1 MARGVCKILTGK
13 AEHQTERIRGEKTVR
28 IAYCEDERAQA
39 VLTEDM
45 IKSWA
50 KERGQKCIVDVF
62 SSAEQFLFELDGE
75 ELVPYDLLLLD
86 ISMIGMDGFT
96 LAKQIRKTDMNIRI
110 VFLTSDP
117 SHVFDG
123 YEIEAWRYMMKPVRE
138 QKLHEMLDILV
149 TELADR
155 EEPYVLLEVAG
166 ENIKVEQGQILYV
179 AVDGHYTTVYCKDR
193 QLTVKESFGEVLNHL
208 NRDTKD
214 GCIPPFVKCHRST
227 AVNLSKVS
235 RIGRQSCVLAG
246 EIEVPVSRGMYQ
258 QLNQAF
264 IQENL

>member
-1 MARGVCKILTGK
+1 
-13 AEHQTERIRGEKTVR
+13 
-28 IAYCEDERAQA
+28 
-39 VLTEDM
+39 
-45 IKSWA
+45 
-50 KERGQKCIVDVF
+50 
-62 SSAEQFLFELDGE
+62 
-75 ELVPYDLLLLD
+75 
-86 ISMIGMDGFT
+86 
-96 LAKQIRKTDMNIRI
+96 
-110 VFLTSDP
+110 
-117 SHVFDG
+117 
-123 YEIEAWRYMMKPVRE
+123 MKPVRE
-138 QKLHEMLDILV
+138 PKLYEMLDILV

-155 EEPYVLLEVAG
+155 EEPYVFLEVAG

-214 GCIPPFVKCHRST
+214 GGIPPFVKCHRST

-235 RIGRQSCVLAG
+235 RIGRQSCVLTG

>member
-13 AEHQTERIRGEKTVR
+13 AEHQTESIRGEKTVR

-45 IKSWA
+45 IKSWE
-50 KERGQKCIVDVF
+50 KERGQKC
-62 SSAEQFLFELDGE
+62 
-75 ELVPYDLLLLD
+75 
-86 ISMIGMDGFT
+86 
-96 LAKQIRKTDMNIRI
+96 I

-214 GCIPPFVKCHRST
+214 GGIPPFVKCHRST

-235 RIGRQSCVLAG
+235 RIGRQSCILAG

>member
-1 MARGVCKILTGK
+1 M
-13 AEHQTERIRGEKTVR
+13 R

-138 QKLHEMLDILV
+138 QKLYEMLDILV

-166 ENIKVEQGQILYV
+166 EYQGGAGADFVCCSGWSLHHSVLQGQT
-179 AVDGHYTTVYCKDR
+179 VDSQREFRGSFKSSEQRYKGRGHS
-193 QLTVKESFGEVLNHL
+193 SFCEM
-208 NRDTKD
+208 
-214 GCIPPFVKCHRST
+214 S
-227 AVNLSKVS
+227 
-235 RIGRQSCVLAG
+235 
-246 EIEVPVSRGMYQ
+246 
-258 QLNQAF
+258 
-264 IQENL
+264 

>member
-1 MARGVCKILTGK
+1 M
-13 AEHQTERIRGEKTVR
+13 R

-123 YEIEAWRYMMKPVRE
+123 YEIEAWRYMMKPV
-138 QKLHEMLDILV
+138 

-214 GCIPPFVKCHRST
+214 RGIPPFVKCHRST

-235 RIGRQSCVLAG
+235 RIGRQSCVLTG

>member
-1 MARGVCKILTGK
+1 M
-13 AEHQTERIRGEKTVR
+13 R

-39 VLTEDM
+39 VLTEEM
-45 IKSWA
+45 IENWSE
-50 KERGQKCIVDVF
+50 ERKQACTVDVF
-62 SSAEQFLFELDGE
+62 SSAEQFLFEAGDE
-75 ELVPYDLLLLD
+75 ELIPYDLILLD
-86 ISMIGMDGFT
+86 ISMTGMDGFT

-123 YEIEAWRYMMKPVRE
+123 YEIEAWRYLMKPLSE
-138 QKLHEMLDILV
+138 QKLYEMLDTLM

-166 ENIKVEQGQILYV
+166 EHVKVEQRQILYV
-179 AVDGHYTTVYCKDR
+179 AVDGHYTTVYCEDR
-193 QLTVKESFGEVLNHL
+193 QLTIKESFGEVLECL

-214 GCIPPFVKCHRST
+214 GEVPPFVKCHRSA
-227 AVNLSKVS
+227 AVNLSKVR

>member
-1 MARGVCKILTGK
+1 M
-13 AEHQTERIRGEKTVR
+13 R

-138 QKLHEMLDILV
+138 QKLYEMLDILV
-149 TELADR
+149 TELAD
-155 EEPYVLLEVAG
+155 E
-166 ENIKVEQGQILYV
+166 KSHMFFWKWQGRI
-179 AVDGHYTTVYCKDR
+179 
-193 QLTVKESFGEVLNHL
+193 
-208 NRDTKD
+208 
-214 GCIPPFVKCHRST
+214 
-227 AVNLSKVS
+227 S
-235 RIGRQSCVLAG
+235 RW
-246 EIEVPVSRGMYQ
+246 SRGRFCMLQ
-258 QLNQAF
+258 WMVTTPQCIARTDS
-264 IQENL
+264 

>member
-1 MARGVCKILTGK
+1 M
-13 AEHQTERIRGEKTVR
+13 R

-138 QKLHEMLDILV
+138 QKLYEMLDILV

-155 EEPYVLLEVAG
+155 EEPYVFLEVAG

-179 AVDGHYTTVYCKDR
+179 AVDGHHSVLQGQTVDSQR
-193 QLTVKESFGEVLNHL
+193 EFRGSFKSSEQ
-208 NRDTKD
+208 RYK
-214 GCIPPFVKCHRST
+214 
-227 AVNLSKVS
+227 
-235 RIGRQSCVLAG
+235 GRGHSSFC
-246 EIEVPVSRGMYQ
+246 EMS
-258 QLNQAF
+258 
-264 IQENL
+264 